1 MAKSVRLALTVV
13 AFALIGSIVFAYAP
27 VMKPLPNVYI
37 GDMEDWWGTVD
48 TNLFIFSDAF
58 NLDDYVTDEDTTISE
73 LAWSFWEDGAGG
85 LQLNGIT
92 ELDNPSDAVNAKA
105 LGKDIRSVKATVD
118 FWDIKDVPDGGSIG
132 TYPDISPSPSLP
144 WPDPTDPLNE
154 WVTMFVTDGTY
165 VDSAQMWVEA
175 RDDTFDEFSPT
186 TAWVEVYSA
195 DFEGD
200 TDGWT
205 FTGISANTGDISCT
219 GATSSYDGSRLGI
232 TTDNTTSRFGYWGT
246 PGEPITYEANKL
258 YKFSWKL
265 TTDAAQN
272 DVPTIRF
279 RVSPADFSYSMA
291 MTLQSANGA
300 SNPFMPTATEKEYR
314 AYVVPLS
321 SANMAAICDVYDF
334 DPVDQGTVYIEELAV
349 FNTDIPSD
357 GWTPITPPA
366 FSSWSAVTSVTPYH
380 SVSSGTTGGL
390 QLSSSVSENF
400 AFGFW
405 SSPYVTSMSADTL
418 YRVVFTVASSDASP
432 PNGMFRI
439 GAEDLQVS
447 YRLRY
452 YLATA
457 PDADGED
464 YPVYFE
470 SHDFV
475 SGLDDFYLAFEIADF
490 ENTQGGTITL
500 TGVTLE
506 SHDLIP

>member
-73 LAWSFWEDGAGG
+73 LAWSFWEGGAGG

-118 FWDIKDVPDGGSIG
+118 FWDIKDVPVGGSIG

-154 WVTMFVTDGTY
+154 WVTMFVSDGSF
-165 VDSAQMWVEA
+165 VDSKQMWVEA

-200 TDGWT
+200 TNGWT
-205 FTGISANTGDISCT
+205 FTGLAISSGDVSCAE
-219 GATSSYDGSRLGI
+219 ATSSYDGFRLGI
-232 TTDNTTSRFGYWGT
+232 ATDNVTSRFGWWSS
-246 PGEPITYEANKL
+246 PGGAVAYEANKL
-258 YKFSWKL
+258 YKFTWTL
-265 TTDAAQN
+265 TSNATADN
-272 DVPTIRF
+272 VVPTARF
-279 RVSPADFSYSMA
+279 RVNPVDFSYA
-291 MTLQSANGA
+291 MEMVVESAQA
-300 SNPFMPTATEKEYR
+300 TSNPFVPTATPKDYN
-314 AYVVPLS
+314 AYLLPI
-321 SANMAAICDVYDF
+321 SAADMTAVFDVYDF
-334 DPVDQGTVYIEELAV
+334 SDDAGSVYLEEMKV
-349 FNTDIPSD
+349 YKTDVPTD
-357 GWTPITPPA
+357 WTPITPPA
-366 FSSWSAVTSVTPYH
+366 LGSWTATTSIPPYH
-380 SVSSGTTGGL
+380 SVTSGTTGGL
-390 QLSSSVSENF
+390 QLTSSVSENF
-400 AFGFW
+400 AYGYW
-405 SSPYVTSMSADTL
+405 VSPVVTSMTDDTL
-418 YRVVFTVASSDASP
+418 YRVVFTIASSDASP
-432 PNGMFRI
+432 PNGMVR
-439 GAEDLQVS
+439 VS
-447 YRLRY
+447 AQDFQATYRLKY
-452 YLATA
+452 YPATA

-464 YPVYFE
+464 YPIYFE

-475 SGLDDFYLAFEIADF
+475 SGLDGFFLVFEIGDF
-490 ENTQGGTITL
+490 ENTLGGTITL
-500 TGVTLE
+500 TGVTVD
-506 SHDLIP
+506 SRPTIP